1 LKVVSIN
8 VGRPRQIPWQGQ
20 LVQTSIFKSP
30 VAGRIR
36 VKHHNLDGDE
46 QSDLTVHGGVS
57 KAVYVYPSEHYAFWK
72 RELPDEELGWG
83 NFGENLT
90 TEGVLEDRVRIGDSL
105 RVGSAEFIVT
115 QPRLP
120 CFKLGIRFN
129 RPDMVKRFHAS
140 GRSGFYLS
148 IVREGEVGTG
158 DEVAL
163 VAGPDDSISVA
174 EIFRLYTAEDLD
186 ATLIQ
191 RVTELPALSP
201 SWREHFRKR
210 LGSLMS

>member
-1 LKVVSIN
+1 MKIVSIN
-8 VGRPRQIPWQGQ
+8 VGRPRQISWQGQ
-20 LVQTSIFKSP
+20 PVLTSIFKSP
-30 VAGRIR
+30 VTGRVR
-36 VKHHNLDGDE
+36 VKRHNLDGDE
-46 QSDLTVHGGVS
+46 QSDLTVHGGVN

-72 RELPDEELGWG
+72 RELPDEDLGWG

-90 TEGVLEDRVRIGDSL
+90 TEGLLEDRVRIGDTL
-105 RVGSAEFIVT
+105 CIGSAEFIVT

-129 RPDMVKRFHAS
+129 RADMVKRFHLS

-148 IVREGEVGTG
+148 IVREGEVGSG

-163 VAGPDDSISVA
+163 TTGRDDSISVA
-174 EIFRLYTAEDLD
+174 AIFRLYTADD
-186 ATLIQ
+186 ADRQLMQ
-191 RVTELPALSP
+191 RATELPALAP

-210 LGSLMS
+210 LAS

>member
-1 LKVVSIN
+1 MQIISIN

-20 LVQTSIFKSP
+20 FVLTSIFKAP
-30 VAGRIR
+30 VTGRVR
-36 VKHHNLDGDE
+36 VKRHNVDGDE
-46 QSDLTVHGGVS
+46 QSDLTVHGGAS

-72 RELPDEELGWG
+72 RELPDADLGWG

-90 TEGVLEDRVRIGDSL
+90 TEGLLEDRVKIGDTL

-129 RPDMVKRFHAS
+129 RPDMVKRFHLS

-148 IVREGEVGTG
+148 IAREGEVGSG

-163 VAGPDDSISVA
+163 MAGDDDSITVA
-174 EIFRLYTAEDLD
+174 EVFRLYTADD
-186 ATLIQ
+186 ADPQLMQ
-191 RVTELPALSP
+191 RATELPALSP
-201 SWREHFRKR
+201 SWRQHFRKR
-210 LGSLMS
+210 LAN

>member
-1 LKVVSIN
+1 MKIVSIN

-30 VAGRIR
+30 VAGRVQVR
-36 VKHHNLDGDE
+36 PHNLDGDE
-46 QSDLTVHGGVS
+46 QSDLTVHGGVN

-72 RELPDEELGWG
+72 RELPDADLGWG

-90 TEGVLEDRVRIGDSL
+90 TEGLLEDRVRIGDTL
-105 RVGSAEFIVT
+105 RIGSAEFIVT
-115 QPRLP
+115 QPRMP

-129 RPDMVKRFHAS
+129 RADMVKRFHLS

-148 IVREGEVGTG
+148 IVREGEVGSG
-158 DEVAL
+158 DEIAL
-163 VAGPDDSISVA
+163 IAGDDDGITVA
-174 EIFRLYTAEDLD
+174 EIFRLYNTADGADPQLM
-186 ATLIQ
+186 Q

-210 LGSLMS
+210 LAK

>member
-1 LKVVSIN
+1 MKIVSIN

-20 LVQTSIFKSP
+20 LVLTSIFKSP
-30 VAGRIR
+30 VTGRVR
-36 VKHHNLDGDE
+36 VKRHNLDGDE

-72 RELPDEELGWG
+72 RELPDEDLGWG

-90 TEGVLEDRVRIGDSL
+90 TEGLLEDRVRIGDTL
-105 RVGSAEFIVT
+105 RIGSAEFIVT

-129 RPDMVKRFHAS
+129 RADMVKRFHLS

-148 IVREGEVGTG
+148 IVREGEVGSG

-163 VAGPDDSISVA
+163 ITGRDDSISVA
-174 EIFRLYTAEDLD
+174 AIFRLYTADD
-186 ATLIQ
+186 ADRQLMQ
-191 RVTELPALSP
+191 RATELPALSP

-210 LGSLMS
+210 LAT

>member
-1 LKVVSIN
+1 MKIVSIN

-30 VAGRIR
+30 VAGRVR
-36 VKHHNLDGDE
+36 VRPHNVDGDE
-46 QSDLTVHGGVS
+46 QSDLTVHGGVN

-72 RELPDEELGWG
+72 RELPDADLGWG

-90 TEGVLEDRVRIGDSL
+90 TEGLLEDRVRIGDTL
-105 RVGSAEFIVT
+105 RIGSAEFIVT
-115 QPRLP
+115 QPRMP

-129 RPDMVKRFHAS
+129 RADMVKRFHLS

-148 IVREGEVGTG
+148 IVREGEVGAD
-158 DEVAL
+158 DEVAHG
-163 VAGPDDSISVA
+163 AGREDSISVA
-174 EIFRLYTAEDLD
+174 AIFGLYTADD
-186 ATLIQ
+186 ADRQLMQ
-191 RVTELPALSP
+191 RATELPALSP

-210 LGSLMS
+210 LAT

>member
-1 LKVVSIN
+1 MKIVSIN

-30 VAGRIR
+30 VAGRVQVR
-36 VKHHNLDGDE
+36 PHNLDGDE
-46 QSDLTVHGGVS
+46 QSDLTVHGGVN

-72 RELPDEELGWG
+72 RELPDADLGWG

-90 TEGVLEDRVRIGDSL
+90 TEGLLEDRVRIGDTL
-105 RVGSAEFIVT
+105 RIGSAEFIVT
-115 QPRLP
+115 QPRMP

-129 RPDMVKRFHAS
+129 RADMVKRFHLS

-148 IVREGEVGTG
+148 IVREGEVGCG
-158 DEVAL
+158 DEIAL
-163 VAGPDDSISVA
+163 IAGDDDGITVA
-174 EIFRLYTAEDLD
+174 EIFRLYNTADGADPQLM
-186 ATLIQ
+186 Q

-210 LGSLMS
+210 LAK

>member
-1 LKVVSIN
+1 MKIVSIN

-20 LVQTSIFKSP
+20 LVLTSIFKSP
-30 VAGRIR
+30 VTGRVR
-36 VKHHNLDGDE
+36 VRPHNLDGDE
-46 QSDLTVHGGVS
+46 QSDLTVHGGVN

-72 RELPDEELGWG
+72 RVLPDADLGWG

-90 TEGVLEDRVRIGDSL
+90 TEGLLEDRVRIGDTL
-105 RVGSAEFIVT
+105 RIGSAEFIVT

-129 RPDMVKRFHAS
+129 RADMVKRFHLS

-148 IVREGEVGTG
+148 IAREGEVGAD
-158 DEVAL
+158 DEVAH
-163 VAGPDDSISVA
+163 VAGSEDSISVA
-174 EIFRLYTAEDLD
+174 AIFRLYTADD
-186 ATLIQ
+186 ADRQLMQ
-191 RVTELPALSP
+191 RATELPALSP

-210 LGSLMS
+210 LAE

>member
-1 LKVVSIN
+1 MRIVSIN

-30 VAGRIR
+30 VAGRVR
-36 VKHHNLDGDE
+36 VKRHNLDGDE
-46 QSDLTVHGGVS
+46 QSDLTVHGGVN

-72 RELPDEELGWG
+72 RELPDEDLGWG

-90 TEGVLEDRVRIGDSL
+90 SEGLLEDRVCIGDTL
-105 RVGSAEFIVT
+105 RIGSAEFIVT

-129 RPDMVKRFHAS
+129 RPDMVKRFHLS

-148 IVREGEVGTG
+148 IVREGEVGSG

-163 VAGPDDSISVA
+163 ITGRDDSISIA
-174 EIFRLYTAEDLD
+174 EIFRLYTADD
-186 ATLIQ
+186 ADPQLMK
-191 RVTELPALSP
+191 RATELPALSP

-210 LGSLMS
+210 LTT

>member
-1 LKVVSIN
+1 MKIVSIN

-30 VAGRIR
+30 VAGRVQVR
-36 VKHHNLDGDE
+36 PHNLDGDE
-46 QSDLTVHGGVS
+46 QSDLTVHGGVN

-72 RELPDEELGWG
+72 RELPDADLGWG

-90 TEGVLEDRVRIGDSL
+90 TEGLLEDRVRIGDTL
-105 RVGSAEFIVT
+105 RIGSAEFIVT
-115 QPRLP
+115 QPRMP

-129 RPDMVKRFHAS
+129 RADMVKRFHLS

-148 IVREGEVGTG
+148 IVREGEVGSG
-158 DEVAL
+158 DEIAL
-163 VAGPDDSISVA
+163 IAGDDDGITVA
-174 EIFRLYTAEDLD
+174 EIFRLYNTADRADPQLM
-186 ATLIQ
+186 Q

-210 LGSLMS
+210 LAK

>member
-1 LKVVSIN
+1 MKIVSIN

-20 LVQTSIFKSP
+20 FVLTSIFKAP
-30 VAGRIR
+30 VTGRVR
-36 VKHHNLDGDE
+36 VKPYNVDGDE
-46 QSDLTVHGGVS
+46 QSDLTVHGGVN

-72 RELPDEELGWG
+72 RELPDADFGWG

-90 TEGVLEDRVRIGDSL
+90 TEGLLEDRVRIGDTL
-105 RVGSAEFIVT
+105 RIGSAEFIVT

-129 RPDMVKRFHAS
+129 RADMVKHFHLS

-148 IVREGEVGTG
+148 IVREGEVGAD
-158 DEVAL
+158 DEVAH
-163 VAGPDDSISVA
+163 VAGGDDSISVA
-174 EIFRLYTAEDLD
+174 AIFRLYTADD
-186 ATLIQ
+186 ADRQLMQ
-191 RVTELPALSP
+191 RATELPALSP

-210 LGSLMS
+210 LAK

>member
-1 LKVVSIN
+1 MKIVSIN

-30 VAGRIR
+30 VAGRVR
-36 VKHHNLDGDE
+36 VRHHNLDGDE
-46 QSDLTVHGGVS
+46 QSDLTVHGGVN
-57 KAVYVYPSEHYAFWK
+57 KAVYVYPSEHYTFWK
-72 RELPDEELGWG
+72 RELPDTQLRWG

-90 TEGVLEDRVRIGDSL
+90 TEGLLEDRVRIGDTL
-105 RVGSAEFIVT
+105 RIGSAEFSVT

-129 RPDMVKRFHAS
+129 RADMVKRFHLS

-148 IVREGEVGTG
+148 IVREGEVGSG
-158 DEVAL
+158 DEIAL
-163 VAGPDDSISVA
+163 IAGDDDGITVA
-174 EIFRLYTAEDLD
+174 EIFRLYNTADGADPQLM
-186 ATLIQ
+186 Q

-210 LGSLMS
+210 LAK

>member
-1 LKVVSIN
+1 MKIVSIN

-20 LVQTSIFKSP
+20 LVLTSIFKSP
-30 VAGRIR
+30 VTGRVR
-36 VKHHNLDGDE
+36 VKRHNLDGDE

-57 KAVYVYPSEHYAFWK
+57 KAVYVYPSEHYTFWK

-90 TEGVLEDRVRIGDSL
+90 TEGLLEDRIRIGDTL
-105 RVGSAEFIVT
+105 RIGSAEFIVT

-129 RPDMVKRFHAS
+129 RPDMVKRFHLS
-140 GRSGFYLS
+140 GRCGFYLS
-148 IVREGEVGTG
+148 IVGEGEVGAG
-158 DEVAL
+158 DEVTHE
-163 VAGPDDSISVA
+163 AGRDDSISVA
-174 EIFRLYTAEDLD
+174 EIFTLYTADDPDRQLMQR
-186 ATLIQ
+186 ATEMA
-191 RVTELPALSP
+191 VLSP

-210 LGSLMS
+210 LAT